1 MSRTSCVVNS
11 PRAPRLDGELED
23 VALGPEELGDGASVE
38 RALIAGAGLAGVH
51 ASGFTLMEAR
61 LVDVDLSGPPRWAP
75 ALTTAT

>member
-51 ASGFTLMEAR
+51 ASGFTLMRRASWTSISAAR
-61 LVDVDLSGPPRWAP
+61 LGGLR
-75 ALTTAT
+75 L